1 MSGVEVEAANE
12 STPHISRCR
21 FNRQTEI
28 AAGQSVKGIPD
39 LVQRQ
44 VSKSKKTPDAKA
56 APIRRATLEP
66 GVWDWGFLPFMLVF
80 RHGTGRYGPSSMV
93 WRRSSGGRLG
103 DVDLRGNSPAGAA
116 ERVRFH
122 HLLADLLCADGSGD
136 DNSREFRVWKEI
148 ELEARRRG
156 HAPERDEPS

>member
-44 VSKSKKTPDAKA
+44 VSKSKKLLTPK
-56 APIRRATLEP
+56 RRQF
-66 GVWDWGFLPFMLVF
+66 GVPRWNLVF
-80 RHGTGRYGPSSMV
+80 GI
-93 WRRSSGGRLG
+93 G
-103 DVDLRGNSPAGAA
+103 DFSLS
-116 ERVRFH
+116 
-122 HLLADLLCADGSGD
+122 C
-136 DNSREFRVWKEI
+136 
-148 ELEARRRG
+148 
-156 HAPERDEPS
+156 